1 MKRFIFSILFI
12 FASISAYGNSAKVGN
27 LTGSGQNAYT
37 MSIVGNLMVYTYPYM
52 ESTYSEE
59 QTTQVLTK
67 SICSN
72 NKTKTDIQ
80 NGYKYVFLYT
90 GNKKKVMTAVVSECR

>member
-1 MKRFIFSILFI
+1 MILL
-12 FASISAYGNSAKVGN
+12 SISAYGNSAKIGK

-37 MSIVGNLMVYTYPYM
+37 MSIVDNLVVYTYPYM
-52 ESTYSEE
+52 VGTHSEE
-59 QTTQVLTK
+59 KTNQILTK

-72 NKTKTDIQ
+72 SQTKTDIE

-90 GNKKKVMTAVVSECR
+90 GNKQEVMAATVSECR